1 VEPLNGIEKLV
12 GEPGFAVL
20 LKERV
25 ASAKAKYA
33 LLEDAAGAMEAENL
47 SLRLEN
53 FRLKEKVAN
62 LERQLAQH
70 PL

>member
-1 VEPLNGIEKLV
+1 MEQLNGIEKLV
-12 GEPGFAVL
+12 DEPGFAALLNERIASVKEKYVL
-20 LKERV
+20 LENT
-25 ASAKAKYA
+25 
-33 LLEDAAGAMEAENL
+33 AGALEAENL
-47 SLRLEN
+47 SLKLEN